1 MEARKLLRFLLDLRW
16 AKKRRYCARRYCT
29 TCGSL
34 PLKKLLSR
42 YTEEEIIEGM
52 KKMTDEYVNQ
62 FIDHMDGKEILIF
75 LFYKLSKTGSGYDI
89 IKIFEGRPICNFLY
103 QAIQFKENRE
113 LKHQRVLENQHEA
126 HLARIERDKNNAQI
140 NIWNAIRRKDYQAIK
155 HLLKKGIQLEEE
167 KDGNRLKDLLIE
179 IKAI

>member
-1 MEARKLLRFLLDLRW
+1 METRKLLRFLLDLRW
-16 AKKRRYCARRYCT
+16 AKKRRFCARRYCT

-34 PLKKLLSR
+34 PLKKLLSK

-75 LFYKLSKTGSGYDI
+75 LFYKLSKNGSGYDLI
-89 IKIFEGRPICNFLY
+89 EIFEGKPICNFLCE
-103 QAIQFKENRE
+103 AIHFKENRE
-113 LKHQRVLENQHEA
+113 LKHQRVVENQHEA
-126 HLARIERDKNNAQI
+126 HLARIERDKNEAQI

-167 KDGNRLKDLLIE
+167 KDGKRLKDLLIE